1 MLLMPHGTSEARLTA
16 SHGCGTVPESG
27 FGDMRMIRN
36 DTSRRCHRPRSYANR
51 PNQSKSV
58 QISPNQSKSVQ
69 ISPNQSKSVQ
79 ISPNQSKSVQ
89 ISPNQSKSRDV
100 ERLTNSSGNR
110 APTTTAPPA
119 LSAWRPE
126 DIHPQ
131 RTTLPRGTQPPRVRA
146 SNGRRSRPQT
156 PPVHTSMRSHAC
168 RQSHTDGS
176 SRVRAPPGVRGAR
189 QRRHGIKD

>member
-36 DTSRRCHRPRSYANR
+36 DTSRRCHRPRSYA
-51 PNQSKSV
+51 
-58 QISPNQSKSVQ
+58 
-69 ISPNQSKSVQ
+69 
-79 ISPNQSKSVQ
+79 
-89 ISPNQSKSRDV
+89 SKSRDV

-110 APTTTAPPA
+110 AHTTTAPPA

-176 SRVRAPPGVRGAR
+176 SRVRAPPGDSRRASKEAR
-189 QRRHGIKD
+189 DKGLKRVALA

>member
-36 DTSRRCHRPRSYANR
+36 DTSRRCHRPRSYA
-51 PNQSKSV
+51 SKSV

-79 ISPNQSKSVQ
+79 ISPNQS
-89 ISPNQSKSRDV
+89 RTA
-100 ERLTNSSGNR
+100 RLTNSSGNR
-110 APTTTAPPA
+110 AHTTTAPPA